1 MGCREGE
8 FGVSSSVLLPWIIL
22 ELYDRL
28 LAFLGMTLTQDEALA
43 ILKTLKGSFVLA
55 NIRANSAPIDDRSIG
70 VMRFDCEAILE
81 SCDADGL
88 SLTWDKGR
96 MNLRFDRAS
105 FRVPDPEETA
115 LVGIE
120 ILLYEGVKCV
130 LCMKGR

>member
-1 MGCREGE
+1 MN
-8 FGVSSSVLLPWIIL
+8 
-22 ELYDRL
+22 
-28 LAFLGMTLTQDEALA
+28 LTQDEALA
-43 ILKTLKGSFVLA
+43 ILNTLKGNLVLA
-55 NIRANSAPIDDRSIG
+55 NIRFNSAPIDDPSIG
-70 VMRFDCEAILE
+70 MMRFDSEGILE

-120 ILLYEGVKCV
+120 IVLYEGLKCII
-130 LCMKGR
+130 CTKGA

>member
-1 MGCREGE
+1 MN
-8 FGVSSSVLLPWIIL
+8 
-22 ELYDRL
+22 
-28 LAFLGMTLTQDEALA
+28 LTQDEALA

-55 NIRANSAPIDDRSIG
+55 KIRANSALIDDRSIG

-81 SCDADGL
+81 SCDAEGV
-88 SLTWDKGR
+88 SLTWGGGR

-115 LVGIE
+115 LLGME

-130 LCMKGR
+130 ICMKG